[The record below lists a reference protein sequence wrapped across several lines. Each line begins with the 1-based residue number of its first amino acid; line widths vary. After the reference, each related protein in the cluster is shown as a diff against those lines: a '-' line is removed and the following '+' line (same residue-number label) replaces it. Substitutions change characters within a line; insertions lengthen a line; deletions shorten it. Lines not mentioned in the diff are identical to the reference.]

1 MATRTKKTI
10 AMEVTETK
18 TEGLSRTFKVRV
30 PASELAE
37 KLNSRIE
44 EIRPQMRLK
53 GFRPGKVPAAHVK
66 KMFGKSIMG
75 ELVEGL
81 IGEANQKAISDA
93 EIRPASQPDVDFD
106 GEMENVLDGEADLAY
121 EFSVDV
127 MPDFE
132 PADIKTIELER
143 PVTAVSDEDVE
154 TSLGELA
161 EQNKKFEA
169 RGKTAK
175 ARDGDAVV
183 IDFLGKIDGEPFEGG
198 AAEEQAVEIG
208 AGRFIPGFEEQLVGV
223 KAGDETELNVTFP
236 QDYPAENLKGK
247 EAVFEVKV
255 TEVREPKT
263 PEVDEEF
270 ARNFGFDT
278 LEELRDMMRNQIE
291 SRHNSAS
298 RQKAKRALLDIL
310 DDKHDFDL
318 PPKMVDQEFD
328 QIWQQLMQEKEAGNL
343 DEEDEGKSDN
353 ELKVDY
359 RKIAERRVRLGLV
372 LAEIGRVADVQIN
385 DQEVQQAVLAEA
397 RRFPGQEREV
407 IELFQKNPS
416 ALAQIRAP
424 IYEEKVVDHI
434 LEVAEVTDK
443 NVSKDELFAEMEE

>member
-1 MATRTKKTI
+1 
-10 AMEVTETK
+10 MEVTETK
-18 TEGLSRTFKVRV
+18 VEGLSRTFKVTV
-30 PASELAE
+30 PASELQA
-37 KLNSRIE
+37 KLETRIE

-81 IGEANQKAISDA
+81 IGEANQKALTDA
-93 EIRPASQPDVDFD
+93 EIRPASQPDVQFE
-106 GEMENVLDGEADLAY
+106 GEMENVLDGGADLSY

-132 PADIKTIELER
+132 PTDIKVIEVER
-143 PVTAVSDEDVE
+143 PVAAVSDEDVDAE
-154 TSLGELA
+154 LGLLA

-183 IDFLGKIDGEPFEGG
+183 IDFVGKIDGEAFEGG
-198 AAEEQAVEIG
+198 TAEEQAVEIG

-236 QDYPAENLKGK
+236 EDYPSENLKGK
-247 EAVFEVKV
+247 DAVFEVKV
-255 TEVREPKT
+255 GEVREPKT

-270 ARNFGFDT
+270 AKNFGFEKLD
-278 LEELRDMMRNQIE
+278 ELKDMVRQQIE
-291 SRHNSAS
+291 GRHNGAS
-298 RQKAKRALLDIL
+298 RQKAKRALLDVL

-343 DEEDEGKSDN
+343 DEEDQGKSDD
-353 ELKVDY
+353 ELKDDY

-372 LAEIGRVADVQIN
+372 LAEIGRVADVQITE
-385 DQEVQQAVLAEA
+385 QEVQQAVIAEA

-407 IELFQKNPS
+407 IEMFQKNPS
-416 ALAQIRAP
+416 ILAQIRAP

-434 LEVAEVTDK
+434 LEVAKVTDK
-443 NVSKDELFAEMEE
+443 DVSKDDLFAEMEE

>member
-1 MATRTKKTI
+1 
-10 AMEVTETK
+10 MEVTETK
-18 TEGLSRTFKVRV
+18 VEGLSRTFKVTV
-30 PASELAE
+30 PATELKA
-37 KLNSRIE
+37 KLDTRIE

-53 GFRPGKVPAAHVK
+53 GFRPGKVPASHVK

-81 IGEANQKAISDA
+81 IGEANQKALTDA
-93 EIRPASQPDVDFD
+93 EIRPASQPDVQFD
-106 GEMENVLDGEADLAY
+106 GEMETVLDGAADLSY

-132 PADIKTIELER
+132 PSDIKVIEVER
-143 PVTAVSDEDVE
+143 PVAAVSDEDVDSE
-154 TSLGELA
+154 LGLLA

-183 IDFLGKIDGEPFEGG
+183 IDFVGKIDGEAFEGG
-198 AAEEQAVEIG
+198 TAEEQAVEIG

-236 QDYPAENLKGK
+236 EDYPSENLKGK
-247 EAVFEVKV
+247 DAVFEVKV
-255 TEVREPKT
+255 GEVRAPKT
-263 PEVDEEF
+263 PDIDEEF
-270 ARNFGFDT
+270 AKNFGFEKLD
-278 LEELRDMMRNQIE
+278 ELKDMVRQQIE
-291 SRHNSAS
+291 GRHNAAS
-298 RQKAKRALLDIL
+298 RQKAKRALLDVL
-310 DDKHDFDL
+310 DDQHDFDL

-343 DEEDEGKSDN
+343 DDEDQGKSDD
-353 ELKVDY
+353 ELKEDY

-372 LAEIGRVADVQIN
+372 LAEIGRVADVQITE
-385 DQEVQQAVLAEA
+385 QEVQQAVFNEA

-407 IELFQKNPS
+407 IEMFQKNPS
-416 ALAQIRAP
+416 ILAQIRAP

-434 LEVAEVTDK
+434 LEVAKVTDK
-443 NVSKDELFAEMEE
+443 DVSKDDLFAEMED